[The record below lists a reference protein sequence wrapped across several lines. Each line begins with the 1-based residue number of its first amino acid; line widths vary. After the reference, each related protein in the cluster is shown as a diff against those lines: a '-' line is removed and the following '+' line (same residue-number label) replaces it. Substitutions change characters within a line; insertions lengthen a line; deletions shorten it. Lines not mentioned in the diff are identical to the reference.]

1 MDTLFNVKN
10 HSHVVKFIA
19 YATTSKITI
28 QQIGDERKPIYFAD
42 TFLDSQMYTTPSID
56 QA

>member
-19 YATTSKITI
+19 YSTTSKIMI
-28 QQIGDERKPIYFAD
+28 QQIGDERK
-42 TFLDSQMYTTPSID
+42 LYTSLIRFSTDVYST
-56 QA
+56 QY